1 MIENFTI
8 RIPNSFNLNGIFVII
23 ICLIISAI
31 IIYPIMGFNTVQGY
45 LSFLLLFFIIYVIA
59 ISMTNENLS
68 NELPSTLYPTSPHTG
83 LDGISLNNYVAG
95 MSVNKYLI

>member
-45 LSFLLLFFIIYVIA
+45 LSFLLLFYF
-59 ISMTNENLS
+59 
-68 NELPSTLYPTSPHTG
+68 
-83 LDGISLNNYVAG
+83 
-95 MSVNKYLI
+95 